1 MDKMNNHNRPVESSG
16 TITLGD
22 IYFVLFRHKW
32 KIILFALAGVA
43 GAVAFYVSSPPLYQ
57 SEAKL
62 FIRYITDARPV
73 IASAENNIT
82 TSSDPGGSVINSEI
96 QILTSFDLAQQV
108 AQTIGPEK
116 ILAKAGGGND
126 LIAAAALVQSGLK
139 VSSAERSSVINV
151 IFQHPDPTVVRP
163 VLTEII
169 ADYLSKH
176 SEIHQAL
183 GTEDDFLAEQT
194 TQLRMQIAQTE
205 RELMMAKTNMGI
217 ISLDT
222 TKENIA
228 AQISKYQG
236 QLYDLELELAT
247 RQAMA
252 GKAADAAPAAPQ
264 PTNVV
269 ATVEVP
275 ADKSDQYKKTIAR
288 LALLQKRNDNFAAQ
302 GFSDDNVLVKEVA
315 EQIRHSTELKS
326 KLEVQYP
333 GIENVGMAS
342 LASGPQ
348 LSGASPDPGTL
359 PLALLETK
367 VKFLHTLL
375 SRLQSEAAG
384 IGEVEPKILDL
395 QRKEKIQDDNLQFFI
410 KSSDEARM
418 NEALGAGKI
427 SNIKPIQQP
436 TPPSPASSKRQ
447 KIAAMLLVGGV
458 FGGLALA
465 FLIELLLDRT
475 VKRPTEIE
483 TKLKLP
489 LFLSIPNMHLNGS
502 RGKSE
507 RRQLSAPEAG
517 NTASKA
523 ADGKTVGKSGMLE
536 IAPWSPSNAMRS
548 FYEALRDR
556 IVVHFEVKG
565 LTRNPKLVAVTSANR
580 GAGVTTI
587 AMGLAA
593 SLSETGEGNVL
604 LVDMNVEQGAVQQF
618 YKGKPGCPLDHA
630 FESEKRGDAMMQN
643 NLYVVGDGSNN
654 DKLPRIM
661 PKRFS
666 SLLPKFKASDYDYII
681 FDMPPVT
688 QTSVTPRL
696 AGHMDMVLLV
706 VEAEKTDRDIVLR
719 ANSLL
724 GESKANVIAVLN
736 KTRKY
741 VPEKLHQ
748 EYLSDS

>member
-1 MDKMNNHNRPVESSG
+1 
-16 TITLGD
+16 LGD
-22 IYFVLFRHKW
+22 VYFVVFRHKW
-32 KIILFALAGVA
+32 KIISFALAGMVA
-43 GAVAFYVSSPPLYQ
+43 AASFYFLNPPVYQ
-57 SEAKL
+57 SEAEL
-62 FIRYITDARPV
+62 FIRYITDSRPV
-73 IASAENNIT
+73 TAAADNTIRT
-82 TSSDPGGSVINSEI
+82 SDPGGSVINSEI

-116 ILAKAGGGND
+116 ILAKAGGGKD
-126 LIAAAALVQSGLK
+126 LITAAIVVRRGLK
-139 VSSAERSSVINV
+139 VSSAEKSSVINV
-151 IFQHPDPTVVRP
+151 IFQHPDPTIVQP
-163 VLTEII
+163 VLSEII

-176 SEIHQAL
+176 TEIHQAL

-194 TQLRMQIAQTE
+194 TQLRAQIAQTE
-205 RELMMAKTNMGI
+205 RELMMTKTNLGI
-217 ISLDT
+217 VSLDD
-222 TKENIA
+222 TKENITK
-228 AQISKYQG
+228 QISRYQG

-247 RQAMA
+247 RKGMA
-252 GKAADAAPAAPQ
+252 GKATDAALTNL
-264 PTNVV
+264 PTTNSVM
-269 ATVEVP
+269 ALEIP
-275 ADKSDQYKKTIAR
+275 ADQKDQYKKITSR
-288 LALLQKRNDNFAAQ
+288 LALLQKRNDGFVEQ
-302 GFSDDNVLVKEVA
+302 GFAEDNVLVMEVT
-315 EQIRHSTELKS
+315 EQINQNKKLKK
-326 KLEVQYP
+326 KLEEQYP
-333 GIENVGMAS
+333 GLES
-342 LASGPQ
+342 LGTGSTATDAESGT
-348 LSGASPDPGTL
+348 ANPDSDRGVVQT
-359 PLALLETK
+359 ALLESR
-367 VKFLHTLL
+367 VSVLHTLL
-375 SRLQSEAAG
+375 DKLRLEAAG
-384 IGEVEPKILDL
+384 IGEAEPKILDL
-395 QRKEKIQDDNLQFFI
+395 QRKEKIQEQNMQFFI
-410 KSSDEARM
+410 KSLDDARI

-436 TPPSPASSKRQ
+436 TPPSPATSKRE
-447 KIAAMLLVGGV
+447 KMAAGLLAGGIL
-458 FGGLALA
+458 GGLALA
-465 FLIELLLDRT
+465 FLIELFLDRS
-475 VKRPTEIE
+475 VKRPAEIE
-483 TKLKLP
+483 TKLNLP

-502 RGKSE
+502 RSKFE
-507 RRQLSAPEAG
+507 QRQLSSPEAG
-517 NTASKA
+517 STVSKA
-523 ADGKTVGKSGMLE
+523 VDDKTIGKSGNLQ
-536 IAPWSPSNAMRS
+536 IAPWSASNAMCS

-587 AMGLAA
+587 ATGLAA

-630 FESEKRGDAMMQN
+630 FESEKRGDALMQN
-643 NLYVVGDGSNN
+643 NLYVVSDSSNG

-706 VEAEKTDRDIVLR
+706 VEAEKTNRDVVLR

-724 GESKANVIAVLN
+724 GESKANVIAILN